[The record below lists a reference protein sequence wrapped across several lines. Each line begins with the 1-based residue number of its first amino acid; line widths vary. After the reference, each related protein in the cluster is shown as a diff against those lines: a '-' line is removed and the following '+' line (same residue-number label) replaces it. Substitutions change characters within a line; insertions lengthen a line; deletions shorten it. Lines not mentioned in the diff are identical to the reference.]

1 MPDSPTLGLALI
13 CAFLL
18 SAADALAEDQDDDE
32 RLDAPVSEMEEMGAI
47 VDLGIDD
54 ASTTG
59 NFMGSLVSS
68 WPPDLV
74 VAPVPGYSPQVG
86 WNLAVAAGYFLTPKD
101 EDSKVPPSILG
112 AFGFIAEN

>member
-59 NFMGSLVSS
+59 NFMGSLVSWRPS
-68 WPPDLV
+68 LATRRRWAGTLRWPPDT
-74 VAPVPGYSPQVG
+74 S
-86 WNLAVAAGYFLTPKD
+86 
-101 EDSKVPPSILG
+101 
-112 AFGFIAEN
+112 